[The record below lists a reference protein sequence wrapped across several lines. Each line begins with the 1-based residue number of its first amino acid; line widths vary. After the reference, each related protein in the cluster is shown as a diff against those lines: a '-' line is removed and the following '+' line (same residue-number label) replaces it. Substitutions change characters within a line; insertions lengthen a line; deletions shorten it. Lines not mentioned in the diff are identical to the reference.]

1 MNFDLKRQKVKIYRS
16 KGWFTP
22 NRKNIKQYR
31 KLKRYAQK
39 WTSVEPFGHKSRAA
53 LRFTEN
59 LSIIIIL
66 HIQVGA
72 ESLICAYVHRRDVS
86 AFGRLR
92 NVGWL
97 NTQCDKLWQAELQ
110 TESSKHEK
118 TTFIWICWR
127 RSLDRPWQNS
137 ITKWSRCSKNFLWQ
151 REVISAFPGRVINY
165 NINIMLCCVIDLM
178 KWIWWLK
185 CIFHV
190 S

>member
-1 MNFDLKRQKVKIYRS
+1 MYIVVLV
-16 KGWFTP
+16 
-22 NRKNIKQYR
+22 
-31 KLKRYAQK
+31 
-39 WTSVEPFGHKSRAA
+39 AA
-53 LRFTEN
+53 
-59 LSIIIIL
+59 
-66 HIQVGA
+66 
-72 ESLICAYVHRRDVS
+72 DVS

-137 ITKWSRCSKNFLWQ
+137 ITKWSRCNKNFLWQ
-151 REVISAFPGRVINY
+151 REVISAFPGRLINY

-178 KWIWWLK
+178 MKWIWWLLK
-185 CIFHV
+185 CIFDQHFWKQNNFEDWSSV
-190 S
+190 FWNKVKPFTFLFYTNNRSNLAPNLCQIRAK